1 MNFQKGKPPG
11 SPFSLLHILEVCA
24 IIQIGGDLMNKFKKS
39 FSVIILLLIF
49 AFSLPT
55 AVFANAPAP
64 ADHLT
69 VTLANIPDNAVYADL
84 LIKIS
89 QDDSNF
95 IDFQSNDYAE
105 LISESSEIVTY
116 SQDGY
121 YSFTFHYKNSKSNIK
136 IEEYYNDL
144 DCVKFCMDLEYNEYL
159 TQYESLLNNYNDV
172 KIALLDKDFNII
184 TVSNA
189 AKLPKE
195 NVMYNFYDKINYDF
209 TDNKIDFYISKSY
222 FFLVFGGIFLI
233 GIMLMSIG
241 TEVLVSLLFGFRG
254 KRLLIILITNTCTQ
268 IIMRLLYLVLP
279 FTYLIETIILEIMV
293 YVTEFLIYKKCFK
306 QEGVAKI
313 VCYTVIANTLSLLLG
328 ILLNSYIFAL

>member
-1 MNFQKGKPPG
+1 MNFHKGKPSG
-11 SPFSLLHILEVCA
+11 LSFHLLHILEVCA

-55 AVFANAPAP
+55 AVFANAPEP

-69 VTLANIPDNAVYADL
+69 VTLANIPDNVAYADL

-95 IDFQSNDYAE
+95 IDFQSNAYADS
-105 LISESSEIVTY
+105 ISESSEIVTY

-136 IEEYYNDL
+136 IEEYYDDL
-144 DCVKFCMDLEYNEYL
+144 DCVNFCMGLEYNEYL
-159 TQYESLLNNYNDV
+159 TQYENLLNNYNDV

-184 TVSNA
+184 TFSNA
-189 AKLPKE
+189 AKLSEKTYLTYFSGE
-195 NVMYNFYDKINYDF
+195 INYDYD
-209 TDNKIDFYISKSY
+209 TNTLDVDTQIDGYVIM
-222 FFLVFGGIFLI
+222 FGGIFLI
-233 GIMLMSIG
+233 GIMSMSIG
-241 TEVLVSLLFGFRG
+241 TEILVSLLFGFRG

-268 IIMRLLYLVLP
+268 IIMRLLYLALP

-328 ILLNSYIFAL
+328 VLLDCYILV

>member
-1 MNFQKGKPPG
+1 VLYCTQ
-11 SPFSLLHILEVCA
+11 
-24 IIQIGGDLMNKFKKS
+24 GGDLMNKFKKS

-55 AVFANAPAP
+55 VVFANAPAP

-69 VTLANIPDNAVYADL
+69 VALANIPDNAVYVDL

-89 QDDSNF
+89 QDDANF
-95 IDFQSNDYAE
+95 IDFQPNDYADS
-105 LISESSEIVTY
+105 ISESSEIVTY

-121 YSFTFHYKNSKSNIK
+121 YSFTFHYKDSKSNIK
-136 IEEYYNDL
+136 IDHYYDDL
-144 DCVKFCMDLEYNEYL
+144 DCVKFCEGLEYNEYL

-189 AKLPKE
+189 AKLPE
-195 NVMYNFYDKINYDF
+195 VNNLYNFYGEINYDF
-209 TDNKIDFYISKSY
+209 TDNKIDVDISKNYY
-222 FFLVFGGIFLI
+222 FIVFGGIFLI
-233 GIMLMSIG
+233 GIMSMSIG
-241 TEVLVSLLFGFRG
+241 TEILVSLLFGFRG
-254 KRLLIILITNTCTQ
+254 KRLLIILLTNTCTQ

-293 YVTEFLIYKKCFK
+293 YVTEFLVYKKYLK
-306 QEGVAKI
+306 QEKTTTIGW
-313 VCYTVIANTLSLLLG
+313 YTVIANTLSLMLG
-328 ILLNSYIFAL
+328 IWFNSYILAL

>member
-1 MNFQKGKPPG
+1 VLYCTQ
-11 SPFSLLHILEVCA
+11 
-24 IIQIGGDLMNKFKKS
+24 GGDLMNKFKKS

-49 AFSLPT
+49 TFSWPT

-69 VTLANIPDNAVYADL
+69 VALANIPDNAVYADL

-89 QDDSNF
+89 QDDADF
-95 IDFQSNDYAE
+95 IDFQPNDYADFV
-105 LISESSEIVTY
+105 SNSSEIVTY

-121 YSFTFHYKNSKSNIK
+121 YSFTFHYKDSKSYIK
-136 IEEYYNDL
+136 IDHYYDDL
-144 DCVKFCMDLEYNEYL
+144 DCVKFCEGLEYNEYL

-189 AKLPKE
+189 AKLPE
-195 NVMYNFYDKINYDF
+195 VNNLYNFYGEINYDF
-209 TDNKIDFYISKSY
+209 TDNKIDVDISKNYY
-222 FFLVFGGIFLI
+222 FIVFGGIFLI
-233 GIMLMSIG
+233 GIMSMSIG
-241 TEVLVSLLFGFRG
+241 IEVLVSLLFGFRG
-254 KRLLIILITNTCTQ
+254 KRLLIILLTNTCTQ

-293 YVTEFLIYKKCFK
+293 YVTEFLIYKKYLK
-306 QEGVAKI
+306 QEKTTTIGW
-313 VCYTVIANTLSLLLG
+313 YTVIANTLSLMLG
-328 ILLNSYIFAL
+328 IWFNSYILAI